1 MRELRWS
8 ESRMLDAAI
17 AAGAGAI
24 ALFGTM
30 MAAQNQPD
38 ARDLDVLGVALLAAG
53 AAALLARRRH
63 PVAVLLATLAAT
75 FTYEALDYPGGPI
88 WGALIV
94 AFFTAHTTGHRT
106 VGFVVALFGL
116 SSVWWMP
123 AIQGRETPSVGEALA
138 FTAWMLTLVAVAE
151 VVRVRRAYLE
161 QARER
166 AQELERTREEEERR
180 RRSDER
186 LRIARELHDVLAHNI
201 SSSTCSRA
209 PRCTSST
216 TTRSRRAPRSPRSR
230 RRARTRCASCAPC
243 STRCA
248 ADEAAPARRP
258 RPRSRSSTS
267 WSHRR
272 AARAWRSTPPSRA
285 AARRSRRAVELAA
298 YRICQEA
305 VTNVLRHAGAARAHV
320 RLAYGA
326 DALVV
331 RGRRR
336 RPRRQRRATAA
347 ATGLGGMRERAA
359 ALGGTLEAGP
369 RPGGGFRVARLAP
382 RGAGAVIRVLLAD
395 DQALVRAG
403 FRALLDAQP
412 DIEVVARGG
421 RRRTRRSRSP
431 REHAPDVVLMDI
443 RMPGLDGLEA
453 TRRIGADPAS
463 RGVRVVMLTTFD
475 LDEYVFEAL
484 ALRRQRLPRQGH
496 RADRAAARG
505 PAWSRPAR
513 RCSPR
518 ASRAG

>member
-186 LRIARELHDVLAHNI
+186 LRIARELHDVLAHDI
-201 SSSTCSRA
+201 SLINVQSSTALHLLDDDPEHARPALTAIKEASADALREL
-209 PRCTSST
+209 
-216 TTRSRRAPRSPRSR
+216 RSVLDALR
-230 RRARTRCASCAPC
+230 
-243 STRCA
+243 
-248 ADEAAPARRP
+248 ADEGAPARRP
-258 RPRSRSSTS
+258 APTLAQLDDLVAQARGAGLEIDATVEG
-267 WSHRR
+267 R
-272 AARAWRSTPPSRA
+272 ARTLPS
-285 AARRSRRAVELAA
+285 AVELAA

-305 VTNVLRHAGAARAHV
+305 VTNVLRHAGPARAHM

-331 RGRRR
+331 EVDDDGRGGSGRNGGG
-336 RPRRQRRATAA
+336 
-347 ATGLGGMRERAA
+347 TGLSGMRERAA
-359 ALGGTLEAGP
+359 ALGGTFEAGP
-369 RPGGGFRVARLAP
+369 RPGGGFRV
-382 RGAGAVIRVLLAD
+382 
-395 DQALVRAG
+395 RAS
-403 FRALLDAQP
+403 L
-412 DIEVVARGG
+412 
-421 RRRTRRSRSP
+421 
-431 REHAPDVVLMDI
+431 
-443 RMPGLDGLEA
+443 
-453 TRRIGADPAS
+453 PA
-463 RGVRVVMLTTFD
+463 
-475 LDEYVFEAL
+475 E
-484 ALRRQRLPRQGH
+484 
-496 RADRAAARG
+496 
-505 PAWSRPAR
+505 PAR
-513 RCSPR
+513 
-518 ASRAG
+518 

>member
-38 ARDLDVLGVALLAAG
+38 ARDLDVLGVALLVAG

-94 AFFTAHTTGHRT
+94 AFFTAHTTGHRA

-186 LRIARELHDVLAHNI
+186 LRIARELHDVLAHDI
-201 SSSTCSRA
+201 SLISVQSSTALHLLDDDPEHARPALTAIKEASADALREL
-209 PRCTSST
+209 
-216 TTRSRRAPRSPRSR
+216 RSVLDALR
-230 RRARTRCASCAPC
+230 
-243 STRCA
+243 
-248 ADEAAPARRP
+248 ADEGAPARRP
-258 RPRSRSSTS
+258 APTLAQLDDLVAQARGAGLEIDAAVEG
-267 WSHRR
+267 R
-272 AARAWRSTPPSRA
+272 ARTLPS
-285 AARRSRRAVELAA
+285 AVELAA

-305 VTNVLRHAGAARAHV
+305 VTNVLRHAGPARAHM

-331 RGRRR
+331 EVDDDGRGGSGRNGGG
-336 RPRRQRRATAA
+336 
-347 ATGLGGMRERAA
+347 TGLSGMRERAA
-359 ALGGTLEAGP
+359 ALGGTFEAGP
-369 RPGGGFRVARLAP
+369 RPGGGFRV
-382 RGAGAVIRVLLAD
+382 
-395 DQALVRAG
+395 RAS
-403 FRALLDAQP
+403 L
-412 DIEVVARGG
+412 
-421 RRRTRRSRSP
+421 
-431 REHAPDVVLMDI
+431 
-443 RMPGLDGLEA
+443 
-453 TRRIGADPAS
+453 PA
-463 RGVRVVMLTTFD
+463 
-475 LDEYVFEAL
+475 E
-484 ALRRQRLPRQGH
+484 
-496 RADRAAARG
+496 
-505 PAWSRPAR
+505 PAR
-513 RCSPR
+513 
-518 ASRAG
+518 

>member
-186 LRIARELHDVLAHNI
+186 LRIARELHDVLAHDI
-201 SSSTCSRA
+201 SLINVQSSTALHLLDDDPEHARPALDRDQGRERGRA
-209 PRCTSST
+209 ARAALLLDAL
-216 TTRSRRAPRSPRSR
+216 RADEGGARAAARAHARAARRPGRAGARRGPGDRRRRRGR
-230 RRARTRCASCAPC
+230 RRARS
-243 STRCA
+243 
-248 ADEAAPARRP
+248 
-258 RPRSRSSTS
+258 RPRSSS
-267 WSHRR
+267 
-272 AARAWRSTPPSRA
+272 PPTAS
-285 AARRSRRAVELAA
+285 ARRR
-298 YRICQEA
+298 
-305 VTNVLRHAGAARAHV
+305 
-320 RLAYGA
+320 
-326 DALVV
+326 
-331 RGRRR
+331 
-336 RPRRQRRATAA
+336 
-347 ATGLGGMRERAA
+347 
-359 ALGGTLEAGP
+359 
-369 RPGGGFRVARLAP
+369 
-382 RGAGAVIRVLLAD
+382 
-395 DQALVRAG
+395 
-403 FRALLDAQP
+403 
-412 DIEVVARGG
+412 
-421 RRRTRRSRSP
+421 
-431 REHAPDVVLMDI
+431 
-443 RMPGLDGLEA
+443 
-453 TRRIGADPAS
+453 
-463 RGVRVVMLTTFD
+463 
-475 LDEYVFEAL
+475 
-484 ALRRQRLPRQGH
+484 
-496 RADRAAARG
+496 
-505 PAWSRPAR
+505 
-513 RCSPR
+513 
-518 ASRAG
+518 